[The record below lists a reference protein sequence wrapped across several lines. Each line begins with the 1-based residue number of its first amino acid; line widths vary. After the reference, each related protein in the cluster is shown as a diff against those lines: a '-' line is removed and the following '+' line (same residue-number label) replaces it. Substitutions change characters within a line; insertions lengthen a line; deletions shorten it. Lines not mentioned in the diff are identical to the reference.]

1 MWADKYTLAAFDA
14 KVFFPNRDLKR
25 NVSFF
30 PLGRA
35 YWIRSIQRQSTD
47 GQLVASTG
55 NDFACHL
62 AYECRRLF
70 ADRLGLLNATRDCF
84 RNSDFIKVL
93 QRCINGCEVL
103 TNHGFASLA
112 VRLADRLFDSVNRLL
127 SWQNPTNCK
136 EARLHDRIDA
146 ITKLSLFR
154 NLIAIDRINSDVLVD
169 DGLLDGSRKVI
180 PEFVAFEWAVD
191 QQRGTLFGRI

>member
-14 KVFFPNRDLKR
+14 KVFFPNWDLKG

-35 YWIRSIQRQSTD
+35 HWIRSIQRQSTD

-62 AYECRRLF
+62 AYECRCLF
-70 ADRLGLLNATRDCF
+70 ADGLRLVNATRYSF
-84 RNSDFIKVL
+84 RDSNFIKVL
-93 QRCINGCEVL
+93 LSRIHGCEVL
-103 TNHGFASLA
+103 TNHGLASLA

-136 EARLHDRIDA
+136 EARLHDRI
-146 ITKLSLFR
+146 
-154 NLIAIDRINSDVLVD
+154 
-169 DGLLDGSRKVI
+169 
-180 PEFVAFEWAVD
+180 
-191 QQRGTLFGRI
+191 